1 MKESEIKN
9 ALVLLYDR
17 RLKSLLSYKDR
28 QFTEELVEY
37 MFRLFGQISERPERS
52 EFKATLTGYMA
63 SVLAYPKNAFRGLR
77 DQALL
82 LLTLNEYVKECY
94 LNLYDAPATGANEP
108 DYRALLGTR
117 FKESLRTFNAG
128 RLPRFQY
135 NNTVSQLRHV
145 TELRNRVAHPVR
157 QGQTLTYDRYQ
168 ILEAFDTLLCYLLY
182 TFYHLTLNRQYTLQH
197 LSSDH

>member
-1 MKESEIKN
+1 MEESEIKN

-17 RLKSLLSYKDR
+17 RLKSLLSYEDR

-94 LNLYDAPATGANEP
+94 LNLYDAPPTNPTTVRCWAPGSRKACEPSMPDGFPGSSTTTRSASCAMSPNCVTGWHIRSAKDRP
-108 DYRALLGTR
+108 SRTTATR
-117 FKESLRTFNAG
+117 FWKPST
-128 RLPRFQY
+128 PC
-135 NNTVSQLRHV
+135 SV
-145 TELRNRVAHPVR
+145 TCSTPS
-157 QGQTLTYDRYQ
+157 TT
-168 ILEAFDTLLCYLLY
+168 
-182 TFYHLTLNRQYTLQH
+182 
-197 LSSDH
+197 